1 MKNLIKYFL
10 IILVSGSVF
19 SCKKDAPPHRPQSS
33 GTINAAKKLIICNE
47 GNFGTPNATISLYD
61 PSSGAFVYDAYG
73 QANSGQFI
81 GDELQSGVRHGEQYF
96 WVVNNSHKIVVTD
109 RNFFKLSSVS
119 GFISPRYIQFV
130 SNSKAYV
137 SNLQL
142 NYTSTS
148 PPNYIQILN
157 VDSNTVKQIRLDGW
171 TEQMVASYGKV
182 YVCNMSKKYIYV
194 INTSNDLVVDSI
206 FVNAT
211 NSCIVKDQNEKLW
224 VSCNADSIAG
234 IPARL
239 VRIDPLTDTV
249 EADISLQT
257 THNSISRLV
266 INSAGNTLY
275 YLMTDVF
282 KISISATAAS
292 SSLIQQGSRTFY
304 GICVDPTD
312 ETVYVSDAIDYNQD
326 GNILR
331 YKSDGTYINT
341 FKAGL
346 IPGFMWIED

>member
-1 MKNLIKYFL
+1 MKNRIKYFL
-10 IILVSGSVF
+10 IVLISGFVF
-19 SCKKDAPPHRPQSS
+19 SCKKDVPPHRSQSS

-47 GNFGTPNATISLYD
+47 GKFGTPNATISLYD
-61 PSSGAFVYDAYG
+61 PSSGAFVYDAYV

-81 GDELQSGVRHGEQYF
+81 GDELQSGVRRGEQYF

-109 RNFFKLSSVS
+109 RSFYKLTSVS

-142 NYTSTS
+142 NYTSAS

-171 TEQMVASYGKV
+171 TEQMVESYGKV
-182 YVCNMSKKYIYV
+182 YACNMSKKYVYV
-194 INTSNDLVVDSI
+194 INTSNDLVIDSI

-211 NSCIVKDQNEKLW
+211 NSCIVKDQNEKIW
-224 VSCNADSIAG
+224 VSCNADSVNS
-234 IPARL
+234 IPSRL
-239 VRIDPLTDTV
+239 IRIDPLTNTV

-266 INSAGNTLY
+266 INGAGNTLY

-282 KISISATAAS
+282 KISINAS
-292 SSLIQQGSRTFY
+292 VSSTSIIQQGSRTFY
-304 GICVDPTD
+304 GICLDPGD
-312 ETVYVSDAIDYNQD
+312 ETIYVSDAIDYNQD

-331 YKSDGTYINT
+331 YKPDGTYINT